1 MGWCFIDIKFD
12 FNRLYCWYAE
22 GLHHVFESW
31 TVSYWKWG
39 DAKHSRK
46 LISVWFFPIIF
57 FKKFIPIKKLKT
69 LVKMMFRLINPFASQ
84 FSGRHLSIS
93 YKINLLSCL
102 AKSVGLSI
110 LKRRKDS
117 NVWCLFK
124 LSWRKKKN
132 MRKIWYEKGLKM
144 VFCLRKLRRKQKTT
158 TKQSFPNMLAK
169 WISGT

>member
-1 MGWCFIDIKFD
+1 MVIP
-12 FNRLYCWYAE
+12 
-22 GLHHVFESW
+22 HH
-31 TVSYWKWG
+31 
-39 DAKHSRK
+39 
-46 LISVWFFPIIF
+46 FFF
-57 FKKFIPIKKLKT
+57 LKFIPIKKLKT
-69 LVKMMFRLINPFASQ
+69 LVKMMFRLIKSIASQ

-102 AKSVGLSI
+102 AKASVSRS

-169 WISGT
+169 WISGTLSYLVKYQKSPLVLCEWLDRGQIDRWED